1 MRLDAVMDESI
12 QITVLWLLMPCSLVD
27 GCQGLRGTC
36 YLSRQGAERNV
47 YIYRNT
53 RHHISTRQQR
63 EKSYVHIATY
73 SESSALSL

>member
-12 QITVLWLLMPCSLVD
+12 QITVLWPLMPCSMLD

-36 YLSRQGAERNV
+36 YIYHQGAERNGNV

-53 RHHISTRQQR
+53 RHHI
-63 EKSYVHIATY
+63 
-73 SESSALSL
+73 